1 MLGYSGRF
9 RTFAPTD
16 FLSGKAM
23 ARTGLRMMP
32 TRTDPACPRA
42 QAAVASNPRSDPIQ
56 TVRPGPPPT
65 HSSSRPFRLAMKS
78 VLHWS
83 IGVVKRCEID
93 PMPCSNCLNL
103 LDPLLS
109 DGPSSLR
116 EGFEAALQ
124 SQSHAFE

>member
-1 MLGYSGRF
+1 
-9 RTFAPTD
+9 
-16 FLSGKAM
+16 
-23 ARTGLRMMP
+23 
-32 TRTDPACPRA
+32 
-42 QAAVASNPRSDPIQ
+42 
-56 TVRPGPPPT
+56 
-65 HSSSRPFRLAMKS
+65 MKS

-109 DGPSSLR
+109 DGSSSLR

-124 SQSHAFE
+124 SQSHAFEQTSVDHIGERMPI